1 VLPFPTTVSPVGNS
15 AAPAA
20 LRGPIRGLLLT
31 SLLLAAVAAVAGG
44 LPSHLMFALAI
55 SALAAAA
62 VLGMRSRLVAA
73 TPDRASV
80 VDVPLDRGDELSAR
94 LRELH
99 DDYVEQVNL
108 ALDEERH
115 DLVQRLSDS
124 YMDQALALM
133 TTDTEVRR

>member
-1 VLPFPTTVSPVGNS
+1 MLPLATTASPIGDS
-15 AAPAA
+15 TASTG

-44 LPSHLMFALAI
+44 VPSQLMFALAV

-62 VLGMRSRLVAA
+62 VLGMRSRLIAA
-73 TPDRASV
+73 TPDRTLV
-80 VDVPLDRGDELSAR
+80 IDVPLDRDDALSAR

-124 YMDQALALM
+124 YMDQALALI
-133 TTDTEVRR
+133 TADTEARR